1 MKCNEALL
9 LMDSVLDGEATAEE
23 EQLLRFHVNGCLEC
37 RKTLLLNRSISEKIT
52 ELEEPEVPSDLLDKI
67 QLRLSSENYD
77 HSPVVTKK
85 SFRFPTWRIA
95 AVIPFA
101 AALVFLLQNFAGDN
115 SNSYGNTVN
124 TASARETDT
133 QYAPTPV
140 VAYSR
145 PSSVS
150 TF

>member
-23 EQLLRFHVNGCLEC
+23 EQLLRFHVNGCMEC
-37 RKTLLLNRSISEKIT
+37 RKISLLNRSISEKVT
-52 ELEEPEVPSDLLDKI
+52 NLEEPEVPSDLLDKI
-67 QLRLSSENYD
+67 QLRLASGNYD
-77 HSPVVTKK
+77 HSPILEAK
-85 SFRFPTWRIA
+85 RFKFPAWRIA

-101 AALVFLLQNFAGDN
+101 AALVFLLQNYSGEN
-115 SNSYGNTVN
+115 SNSYGNSVN
-124 TASARETDT
+124 TASAGETVT
-133 QYAPTPV
+133 QYAPAPV